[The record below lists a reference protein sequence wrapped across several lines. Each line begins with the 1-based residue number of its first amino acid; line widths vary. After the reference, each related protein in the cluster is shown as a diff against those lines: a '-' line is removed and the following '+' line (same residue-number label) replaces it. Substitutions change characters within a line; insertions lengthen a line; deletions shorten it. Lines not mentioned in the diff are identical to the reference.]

1 MARNIGIVFFYF
13 IAHLEMAMV
22 MPQDDVWII
31 LKTTDIFVRYK
42 AELDP
47 KRKAN
52 TKGGYL
58 KGEIRVPKVEKPPKK
73 VG

>member
-1 MARNIGIVFFYF
+1 MA
-13 IAHLEMAMV
+13 
-22 MPQDDVWII
+22 MPQDDGWII

-47 KRKAN
+47 RLHAN

-58 KGEIRVPKVEKPPKK
+58 EGRIRVPKVEQPHEK
-73 VG
+73 VE

>member
-1 MARNIGIVFFYF
+1 M
-13 IAHLEMAMV
+13 EMAMA
-22 MPQDDVWII
+22 MPEDDVWII
-31 LKTTDIFVRYK
+31 LKTTDALVRYK

-58 KGEIRVPKVEKPPKK
+58 KGEIRVPKVEQPHEKS
-73 VG
+73 

>member
-1 MARNIGIVFFYF
+1 MARIIGIVYF
-13 IAHLEMAMV
+13 IAHLEMAMA
-22 MPQDDVWII
+22 MPQDDGWII

-47 KRKAN
+47 KVYAN

-58 KGEIRVPKVEKPPKK
+58 EGRIRVPKVEQPHEK
-73 VG
+73 VE